1 MDEETDD
8 AVDSSSGSGAIGTGN
23 DDRLAKLAAIN
34 DANDRELAED
44 LAGIDDDGKLV
55 PYELEGEEP
64 KEEEPEA
71 KVEEPEAE
79 PKVEEPPV
87 VAAAPQKF
95 KIKVNGQE
103 LELTQEELIE
113 RAQKVESADRYLA
126 EAAKAKKQAETQP
139 TEPGPTAEELQRQ
152 ADEEDARI
160 VRAIQMGTEE
170 EAKAALKVLSA
181 RISARPSVSPDDM
194 SRAIDE
200 RLAFNEALTKFRTDF
215 PDITGDPLLN
225 TLAQQRDAQ
234 LVAAGDTRPY
244 ATRYQSIGQELRAWK
259 ESLIPAPAKEEP
271 KPEDT
276 SFANKEAKK
285 AAASKPVVAATKK
298 VPQVQDE
305 DENAEEDPS
314 TVIAKMAKARGL
326 APHWMR

>member
-1 MDEETDD
+1 MGEEVEDG
-8 AVDSSSGSGAIGTGN
+8 VDSSAGSGAVGTGN

-34 DANDRELAED
+34 DANDRELADE
-44 LAGIDDDGKLV
+44 LAAIDDEGKLV
-55 PYELEGEEP
+55 PFELENEEP
-64 KEEEPEA
+64 KEEEEP
-71 KVEEPEAE
+71 KIEPEPKIEELE
-79 PKVEEPPV
+79 PKP
-87 VAAAPQKF
+87 APLKF

-126 EAAKAKKQAETQP
+126 EAARAKKQAETP
-139 TEPGPTAEELQRQ
+139 TPEPGPTAEELQRQ

-234 LVAAGDTRPY
+234 LVAAGDSRPY
-244 ATRYQSIGQELRAWK
+244 AARYQSIGQELRAWK
-259 ESLIPAPAKEEP
+259 ESLIPAPSKAEP
-271 KPEDT
+271 AAEDT
-276 SFANKEAKK
+276 SLASKEAKK
-285 AAASKPVVAATKK
+285 ASAPKPIVAATKK

-314 TVIAKMAKARGL
+314 TVIAKMAKARGH